1 MWFSLSLL
9 YLFLQKKFGQL
20 PILQIVP
27 AQLLRPWEKYRIWY
41 KDFQNQVKTIGWL
54 TGSSSVQ
61 QWYSRTE
68 MPLGF
73 QIRVGKQ

>member
-1 MWFSLSLL
+1 MWFSICSPP
-9 YLFLQKKFGQL
+9 KKFGQL

-41 KDFQNQVKTIGWL
+41 KDFQNQVKTIG
-54 TGSSSVQ
+54 SSSVQ

>member
-9 YLFLQKKFGQL
+9 YVVLQKKFGQL

-41 KDFQNQVKTIGWL
+41 KDFPNQVKTIHP
-54 TGSSSVQ
+54 GSSSVHSGIAAQ
-61 QWYSRTE
+61 RC
-68 MPLGF
+68 
-73 QIRVGKQ
+73 R